1 LTDSSYTQ
9 GSQHVETHLMD
20 YTKFRLKPG
29 EELRE
34 IFKQVNRAFII
45 TCGKCYKK
53 FKEENEEK
61 YTQLQEILG
70 EDGKKVLGHVQIDF
84 LCNNFLSKKRISGL
98 DFSNCDSIGVNSCG
112 LGIQFVAKIL
122 EVEGKPVY
130 ALADSVPHSVNYAT
144 DIGYHGISL
153 EEEKCAACSQ
163 CYLNLTGGICP
174 FTNCAKGLLN
184 GPCGGATG
192 GKCEVNP
199 SVDCAWVRIHERLKK
214 RGEEFTLER
223 IQPRDYSKPSWKL
236 RSDLSLQNQTLRG
249 EGFYGGLYPLEKK
262 EKTADKKI
270 ESFPEPKIAVI
281 FLSQHAGRGAKPL
294 VRVGD
299 EVKVGQKIGEADG
312 FISSPIHSS
321 ISGKVIS
328 IEERIH
334 PAFQRKDLAIIIEN
348 DGGNKFDPLIQP
360 YKDFENLPKETL
372 LEIISERGIVGL
384 GGAMF
389 PTHVKFFPP
398 KKKKIDT
405 LIVNGCECEPYL
417 NSDNRIM
424 IEHPEE
430 IFTGIRIVQKI
441 LGVER
446 VFMGVED
453 NKPEAIATLSRFLD
467 KSPSVELV
475 SLKTKYPQGA
485 EKVLI
490 KRILDREVPSK
501 GLPLDVG
508 VVVSNV
514 GTVFAIYQ
522 AVVEGIPLFQRVI
535 TVSGENLARPGN
547 YWVKI
552 GTPFKDIIEYCFD
565 KKRERFLDEYE
576 LKMGGS
582 IMGISQAS
590 LDSSVIKGTSGLT
603 ILRKYPVQVSEARDC
618 IKCGRCVEVC
628 PMQLYPLYYAFYGQ
642 RGDLG
647 KAVEYKVE
655 DCIEC
660 GCCEYICSS
669 KIALLSFIRQEKAY
683 ARSSNKA

>member
-1 LTDSSYTQ
+1 MSL
-9 GSQHVETHLMD
+9 VD
-20 YTKFRLKPG
+20 YTKFRLKPD
-29 EELRE
+29 EELRGT
-34 IFKQVNRAFII
+34 FKQVNRIFILS
-45 TCGKCYKK
+45 CAKCYKI
-53 FKEENEEK
+53 FEEENEEE
-61 YTQLQEILG
+61 YTHLLDILG
-70 EDGKKVLGHVQIDF
+70 EDHKKIVGHATIDF
-84 LCNNFLSKKRISGL
+84 LCNNFLSEKKILNL
-98 DFSNCDSIGVNSCG
+98 DLSNCDSVGVNSCG
-112 LGIQFVAKIL
+112 LGIQFVAKL
-122 EVEGKPVY
+122 LEGKPVY
-130 ALADSVPHSVNYAT
+130 ALADSVWQSGDYAT
-144 DIGYHGISL
+144 EIGYHGVSL
-153 EEEKCAACSQ
+153 EEEKCAGCSQ

-174 FTNCAKGLLN
+174 ITGCAKLLLN
-184 GPCGGATG
+184 GPCGGATD
-192 GKCEVNP
+192 GKCEVN
-199 SVDCAWVRIHERLKK
+199 SSLDCVWVKIHERLKK
-214 RGEEFTLER
+214 RGEKFTLESVQ
-223 IQPRDYSKPSWKL
+223 IRDYSRPSLKL
-236 RSDLSLQNQTLRG
+236 KSDLSLQNQTLRG
-249 EGFYGGLYPLEKK
+249 EGFYGGLHPLEKK

-281 FLSQHAGRGAKPL
+281 FLSQHAGRRAKPS

-334 PAFQRKDLAIIIEN
+334 PAFQSKDLAIIIEN

-360 YKDFENLPKETL
+360 CKDFENLPKETL

-389 PTHVKFFPP
+389 PTHVKLSPP

-417 NSDNRIM
+417 NGDNRIM
-424 IEHPEE
+424 IQHPKE
-430 IFTGIRIVQKI
+430 IFVGIRIIQEI

-446 VFMGVED
+446 VFVAVED
-453 NKPEAIATLSRFLD
+453 NKLEAITTLNKFLD
-467 KSPSVELV
+467 KSSSVEIV

-565 KKRERFLDEYE
+565 EKGGKFLEEYE
-576 LKMGGS
+576 LKMGGP
-582 IMGISQAS
+582 IMGISQTS
-590 LDSSVIKGTSGLT
+590 LDSAVIKGTTGF
-603 ILRKYPVQVSEARDC
+603 IVLRKSPVKVSEERDC

-628 PMQLYPLYYAFYGQ
+628 PMQLYPLYYSLYG
-642 RGDLG
+642 RKGEPG
-647 KAVEYKVE
+647 KAIKYNVE
-655 DCIEC
+655 DCMEC
-660 GCCEYICSS
+660 RCCESICSS
-669 KIALLSFIRQEKAY
+669 KIALLSFIKQEKEY